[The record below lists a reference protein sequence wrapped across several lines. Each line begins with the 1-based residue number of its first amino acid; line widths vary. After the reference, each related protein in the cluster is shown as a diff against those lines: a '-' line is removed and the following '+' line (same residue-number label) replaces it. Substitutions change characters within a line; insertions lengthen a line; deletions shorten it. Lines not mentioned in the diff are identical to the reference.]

1 MEKGHRGVESK
12 LCSHQGL
19 GQHQMLC
26 MGVPSDER

>member
-19 GQHQMLC
+19 GQHQMC
-26 MGVPSDER
+26 MGVPSGER